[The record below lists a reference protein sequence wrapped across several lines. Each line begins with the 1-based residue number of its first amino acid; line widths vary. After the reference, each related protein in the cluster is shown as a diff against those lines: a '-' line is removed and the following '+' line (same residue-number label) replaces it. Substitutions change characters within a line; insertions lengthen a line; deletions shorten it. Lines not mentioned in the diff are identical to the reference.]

1 MNWCHKSQRF
11 SFFSTQKACY
21 TKSKYSLTLGLAHNK
36 EEKDLNFPV
45 KTPHFGNQKQSKN
58 EGNTYDPK
66 NKELFMCVTCYE
78 SFSSEQELNLHLA
91 SGHKIPNENNPNQIT
106 KLKCTHCNVIFG
118 SKVDLVKHTESLH
131 MGKRLSYFDLNVH
144 EGKKPFQCVACDA
157 SYVSKKGLQYHVES
171 THEGKKFI
179 CSLCNLAF
187 TQKGNLMRH
196 TKVMHDPNKI
206 QPNEVKKPY
215 QCLLCEMSF
224 KSQGSMKR

>member
-1 MNWCHKSQRF
+1 M
-11 SFFSTQKACY
+11 
-21 TKSKYSLTLGLAHNK
+21 LGLNK
-36 EEKDLNFPV
+36 QELDLNFPV
-45 KTPHFGNQKQSKN
+45 KTPHFGNIKIKQKKN

-66 NKELFMCVTCYE
+66 NKELFMCVTCYS

-91 SGHKIPNENNPNQIT
+91 SGHKIPYENNPNQIT
-106 KLKCTHCNVIFG
+106 KLKCTHCSVIFG
-118 SKVDLVKHTESLH
+118 SKVDLVKHTESVH